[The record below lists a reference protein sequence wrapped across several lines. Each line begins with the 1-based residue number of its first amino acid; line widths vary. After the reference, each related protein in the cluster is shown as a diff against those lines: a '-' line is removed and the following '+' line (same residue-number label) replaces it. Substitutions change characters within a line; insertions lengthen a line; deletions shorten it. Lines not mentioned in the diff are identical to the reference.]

1 MTRTSGSTADNTE
14 KRIAEALAML
24 TEGVTRATAARTLA
38 ITYKVSTR
46 TARRWVQAAV
56 CDHFDAPLTDC
67 ELGFTLAS
75 AIERLELLA
84 DQARDEGDL
93 KNQIAASK
101 AAASIASQRLSAIER
116 TRLTGQR
123 LGINSGV

>member
-1 MTRTSGSTADNTE
+1 MARTSGSTANNTE

-24 TEGVTRATAARTLA
+24 TTGDTRSTVARTMALA
-38 ITYKVSTR
+38 HGVSTR

-84 DQARDEGDL
+84 DQAKDEGDI

-116 TRLTGQR
+116 TRLTGQK
-123 LGINSGV
+123 LGINSGI

>member
-1 MTRTSGSTADNTE
+1 MARTPGSTAEQTDD
-14 KRIAEALAML
+14 RIAEALLML

-38 ITYKVSTR
+38 IQYKVSTR

-84 DQARDEGDL
+84 DQARNDGDL

-101 AAASIASQRLSAIER
+101 AAASIASQRVSSIER
-116 TRLTGQR
+116 SRLTANR
-123 LGINSGV
+123 VGISSPF

>member
-84 DQARDEGDL
+84 DQARDEGDS
-93 KNQIAASK
+93 NQIAASK
-101 AAASIASQRLSAIER
+101 QPLPASAPAAIER
-116 TRLTGQR
+116 ARLTGQR
-123 LGINSGV
+123 LGISSGV

>member
-1 MTRTSGSTADNTE
+1 MARTSGSTADNTE

-38 ITYKVSTR
+38 IQYKVSTR

>member
-1 MTRTSGSTADNTE
+1 MARTPGSTADNTGQ
-14 KRIAEALAML
+14 RIKEALSLL
-24 TEGVTRATAARTLA
+24 TQGRTRATVSKALA
-38 ITYKVSTR
+38 IKYAVSTR

-84 DQARDEGDL
+84 DQAQDDGDL
-93 KNQIAASK
+93 KNQIAASR
-101 AAASIASQRLSAIER
+101 AAASIASQRLASIER
-116 TRLTGQR
+116 ARLVANKV
-123 LGINSGV
+123 GISSPF